1 MNVELSKG
9 VRIVESTQL
18 MIVIDLRSN
27 RYYKVRDG
35 SLEVLRKVIMNK
47 GKCSVGK
54 RDLKS
59 ARELLRLGVIHQL

>member
-1 MNVELSKG
+1 
-9 VRIVESTQL
+9 